1 MRPSSSPS
9 DRRPLHGGPSDG
21 GPSDGGPSDGGLFE
35 EVLARG
41 GARAAVSD
49 EAWLTAML
57 AVEAALAWA
66 SAAAG
71 VIPSTAADDIA
82 TACRNL
88 RPDPA
93 AIGRGAAAH
102 GTPVL
107 PLVEAIRAALPEP
120 TREFVHRGAT
130 SQDVLDSAS
139 MLVAKWALAEI
150 RSDLEGAAAAVARL
164 AAAHRDTPMVGRTL
178 LQQAVPVT
186 FGLTAAG
193 WLAGLDAAAT
203 GLRRVRLTA
212 QLGGAAGTLAGLG
225 PAGPAVVTGFAERLG
240 LAAPDLPW
248 HTERSRI
255 TEMATALG
263 VSAGAVGKVAR
274 DVTLLSQNEVGEV
287 SEGTPGGSTA
297 MAHKRNPIAA
307 VSALAAAAQAPGLV
321 ATLLAAAVQEHQRAA
336 GGWHA
341 EWRPQRELL
350 VSVGSAAAWLR
361 TCLSGLVV
369 HTDVLRANLDRAG
382 WHAERGAQDPLGSA
396 GHFVDAALA
405 RHQRMDR

>member
-9 DRRPLHGGPSDG
+9 DDRTLDRWPSE
-21 GPSDGGPSDGGLFE
+21 GGLFDG
-35 EVLARG
+35 VLARG
-41 GARAAVSD
+41 AGRAAVSD
-49 EAWLTAML
+49 EAWLAAML
-57 AVEAALAWA
+57 AVEAALASA

-71 VIPSTAADDIA
+71 VIPSTAAHSIA
-82 TACRNL
+82 AACRSL

-93 AIGRGAAAH
+93 AIGRAAAAH

-107 PLVEAIRAALPEP
+107 PLVEAIRAAVPESD
-120 TREFVHRGAT
+120 REFVHRGAT
-130 SQDVLDSAS
+130 SQDVLDSAA
-139 MLVAKWALAEI
+139 MLVAKRAIAEI
-150 RSDLEGAAAAVARL
+150 RSDLEGAAAAAAGL
-164 AAAHRDTPMVGRTL
+164 AKAHRDTPMVGRTL

-193 WLAGLDAAAT
+193 WLAGLDAAAA
-203 GLRRVRLTA
+203 GLARVRLTA

-240 LAAPDLPW
+240 LCAPDLPW
-248 HTERSRI
+248 HTERSRV
-255 TEMATALG
+255 TEMAGALG
-263 VSAGAVGKVAR
+263 VTAGALGKVAR
-274 DVTLLSQNEVGEV
+274 DVTLLAQNEVGEV
-287 SEGTPGGSTA
+287 SDGTPGGSTA
-297 MAHKRNPIAA
+297 MAHKRNPVAA

-321 ATLLAAAVQEHQRAA
+321 GTLLAAAVQEHQRAA

-369 HTDVLRANLDRAG
+369 HTDVMRANLDRAG
-382 WHAERGAQDPLGSA
+382 WHVERGAQDPMGTA

-405 RHQRMDR
+405 HHRRRDR